1 MLRLK
6 RKSELHKAE
15 YRHWRRARRA
25 LRVRKKV
32 VGTPER
38 PRLRV
43 FKSHKHVYAQLI
55 VDPPVGP
62 CRIITGASSLSPEIR
77 EEARGK
83 PKMEKAKLV
92 GQLIAKR
99 ALERGIKKVVFDRG
113 GYPYHGVVKAL
124 AEAAREAGLEF

>member
-1 MLRLK
+1 MAK
-6 RKSELHKAE
+6 ASELRKTE
-15 YRHWRRARRA
+15 YRAWRRLRRA
-25 LRVRKKV
+25 KRVRKKV
-32 VGTPER
+32 SGTPER

-62 CRIITGASSLSPEIR
+62 SRIITGASSLSPEIR
-77 EEARGK
+77 EEAQGK
-83 PKMEKAKLV
+83 PKTEKAKLV

-113 GYPYHGVVKAL
+113 GYKYHGVVKAL
-124 AEAAREAGLEF
+124 ADAAREAGLEF